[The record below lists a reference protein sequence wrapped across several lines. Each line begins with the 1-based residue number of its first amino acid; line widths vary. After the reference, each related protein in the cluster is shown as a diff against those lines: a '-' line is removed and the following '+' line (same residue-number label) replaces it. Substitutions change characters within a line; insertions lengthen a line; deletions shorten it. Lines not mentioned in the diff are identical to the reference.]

1 MCCKNFNSH
10 GDPENINTICFM
22 RTSRV
27 EGRNQFCLRITDTLQ
42 KPTAVVQI
50 DAFFSFWLRVLD

>member
-10 GDPENINTICFM
+10 GDPENINTSCFM

-50 DAFFSFWLRVLD
+50 DALF